1 MAVIILSS
9 IGSGGKLRAV
19 KNSITPKKSA
29 PFWMGKTNALRKPA
43 LAASARRVKDR
54 SWPKSDSQAGLLS
67 RQTRP
72 GKLSP
77 GAKLN
82 RRLSSMNVLRAGVD
96 VLRFVKDRKS
106 TRLNSSHLV

>member
-1 MAVIILSS
+1 MGATQGFLRTASFNELTYFAADGGHHIQQHRVWWKAA
-9 IGSGGKLRAV
+9 GSEEFDH
-19 KNSITPKKSA
+19 PKKSA

-77 GAKLN
+77 GA
-82 RRLSSMNVLRAGVD
+82 
-96 VLRFVKDRKS
+96 
-106 TRLNSSHLV
+106 